1 MSVEIRQILTRLEP
15 ELGVVEG
22 EPVALTGGI
31 TNRNYRVRMGAIDYV
46 VRISGKDTGVLGI
59 DRAVEVAATQ
69 AASVSGVGPRVAA
82 YLPDVGCLV
91 TRFIEG
97 RPVTADELRDP
108 HTLAQVARA
117 IRTTHEGAPFPATFS
132 SFAIVREYHGETL
145 HRGGAVP
152 AAYEEAQ
159 AVADRIAA
167 ALVGP
172 EHEPVPCHNDLLT
185 ANFIDDGARV
195 RIVDWEYAGM
205 GDRYFDLGNL
215 SVNNGFD
222 EADDER
228 LLAAYFGTPC
238 TPRRFAALR
247 LMRCM
252 SDFREAMWGVVQ
264 AVVSELDFDYAA
276 YAATHFERLLL
287 AASDPRFEEWLT
299 DGQTP

>member
-1 MSVEIRQILTRLEP
+1 MSVEVQDVLRRLEP
-15 ELGVVEG
+15 ELGSLEG

-59 DRAVEVAATQ
+59 DRDVEVAATQ

-97 RPVTADELRDP
+97 RPVSADELRDP
-108 HTLAQVARA
+108 HTLAQVAGA
-117 IRTTHEGAPFPATFS
+117 IRMTHEGPPFPATFS
-132 SFAIVREYHGETL
+132 SFDIVREYHEETVR
-145 HRGGAVP
+145 RGGTVP
-152 AAYEEAQ
+152 AAYAQAQ

-222 EADDER
+222 EDDDER
-228 LLAAYFGTPC
+228 LLTAYHGEPC
-238 TPRRFAALR
+238 TPARFAALR
-247 LMRCM
+247 LMRLM
-252 SDFREAMWGVVQ
+252 SDFREAMWGTVQ
-264 AVVSELDFDYAA
+264 AVLSELDFDYGA
-276 YAATHFERLLL
+276 YADEHFERLLEG
-287 AASDPRFEEWLT
+287 ARDPRFQEWVQH
-299 DGQTP
+299 GPTP